1 MRELLAKIK
10 EKNSQARNFQNEG
23 KFAEAKQLIDE
34 IKDLQTSYENEKALF
49 EMERDNVPEEPK
61 NKTTANGF
69 SVMAKIA
76 LRKKLTEAEN
86 ALVTGTNGTDGE
98 NFLIP
103 EDVDTT
109 TEN

>member
-1 MRELLAKIK
+1 
-10 EKNSQARNFQNEG
+10 
-23 KFAEAKQLIDE
+23 
-34 IKDLQTSYENEKALF
+34 
-49 EMERDNVPEEPK
+49 MERNKVPEEPK

-109 TEN
+109 IRELRKDIYVSKRFGNSSTDIIIDR